1 MHTCVHACM
10 HATHMCTCM
19 HTTHTCTRTH
29 TDTHTLARAHTC
41 TRAHA
46 HTFAHTC
53 TRIHAHAHTHT
64 RPRLSGAWPA
74 QQGGG
79 PAPLWREAVSLAAPS
94 WCRPALRGFL
104 ASRLGSPSPACPLTR
119 ASSRAS
125 SWPGSHAAS
134 GGSLAIVV
142 TAVQPSPRRRSAAET
157 RA

>member
-1 MHTCVHACM
+1 MRARMHARNTRAHACTQHT
-10 HATHMCTCM
+10 HAHARTQ
-19 HTTHTCTRTH
+19 TRTH
-29 TDTHTLARAHTC
+29 TR
-41 TRAHA
+41 TRTHA
-46 HTFAHTC
+46 HVHMHTHLR
-53 TRIHAHAHTHT
+53 THAHAYMHTHT

-94 WCRPALRGFL
+94 RCRPALRGFL

-142 TAVQPSPRRRSAAET
+142 TAVRTSPRRRSAAET